1 MVAFGITSYKWLVV
15 GAASANKFY
24 LHDANIFITASIFSL
39 VKTIFLM
46 TRELETSLSV
56 PVSVCKTFAVN
67 DCLVMCLL
75 KEAEEIMQMCT
86 ELFVL
91 R

>member
-1 MVAFGITSYKWLVV
+1 M

-67 DCLVMCLL
+67 DCSVICLL
-75 KEAEEIMQMCT
+75 KEAEETMQMCT